1 MPYFSGFF
9 IAIFQSLPKTPR
21 IKIIDMLQIK
31 SISLATA
38 TTLLQTFDVQ
48 NSFSRPNKRI
58 KNLNSWINNALDPFI
73 FWIIPIS
80 GIALDVLF
88 VVVGVMYD
96 LKMFSSKHGIKI

>member
-1 MPYFSGFF
+1 
-9 IAIFQSLPKTPR
+9 
-21 IKIIDMLQIK
+21 MLQIK

-48 NSFSRPNKRI
+48 NSFWRPNKRLENI
-58 KNLNSWINNALDPFI
+58 NNWINYILDLLI

-80 GIALDVLF
+80 RIALDVLF

-96 LKMFSSKHGIKI
+96 FKIFSTKDGFNF